1 MLKIKLVLTISIV
14 SFVATACATLTPT
27 LTQEPSTPIKVVEP
41 LQTQSASIAVLTQEP
56 TQVNIPQTVEEVV
69 RINLENAKRAF
80 DNQSALFI
88 DTRSQQ
94 AYYASHIKGAIYI
107 GDFESDPK
115 LSLDKN
121 QRIITYCT

>member
-1 MLKIKLVLTISIV
+1 MLKIKLILTISVV
-14 SFVATACATLTPT
+14 SFAATACATLTPT
-27 LTQEPSTPIKVVEP
+27 PTQEPSTPIAVVEP
-41 LQTQSASIAVLTQEP
+41 SQTQSAPTVISTQGP
-56 TQVNIPQTVEEVV
+56 TQVNIPQTAEEVV
-69 RINLENAKRAF
+69 RISLENAKRAF